1 MKNNGEWSE
10 VQIGGAKMT
19 VYVASRYLTTSKPQ
33 SSTAKTGAATVG
45 GTSTAAADGT
55 VTVPDS
61 LKAYVDK
68 AYQVGM
74 ESNWK
79 YAGMSAINSGCA
91 VFYHN
96 GTANRKNKVVAV
108 NAGHGTSGGSKVKTF
123 CHPDQTAKVT
133 GGTTGAGATKAVAV
147 SGGMTFADG
156 TAESTVTLRMAQ
168 IFRNKLLAA
177 GYDVLMIR
185 DGSDVQLDNVART
198 VMANNKADCH
208 IALHWDSTKTDKG
221 AFYMSVPNNA
231 AYRAMEPVAS
241 NWESH
246 NKLGSALVGGLKQNG
261 VKIFSSG
268 SMEMDLTQTSYST
281 IPSIDIELGDGK
293 SAHDDATL
301 GKLADGL
308 VVGVNSYFG
317 Q

>member
-1 MKNNGEWSE
+1 M
-10 VQIGGAKMT
+10 
-19 VYVASRYLTTSKPQ
+19 
-33 SSTAKTGAATVG
+33 
-45 GTSTAAADGT
+45 
-55 VTVPDS
+55 
-61 LKAYVDK
+61 
-68 AYQVGM
+68 
-74 ESNWK
+74 
-79 YAGMSAINSGCA
+79 
-91 VFYHN
+91 
-96 GTANRKNKVVAV
+96 VAV

-123 CHPDQTAKVT
+123 CHPDKTAKVT

-168 IFRNKLLAA
+168 IFRDKLLAV

-241 NWESH
+241 HWESH

-281 IPSIDIELGDGK
+281 VPSIDIELGDGK